1 MPKVQFT
8 STVVY
13 DGIKYLAG
21 ETYSVDKKAVN
32 SLKPFGKVVGGD
44 KPAPKKA
51 DKKVKTK
58 DIKGAKNTAMTPD
71 EVKTK

>member
-13 DGIKYLAG
+13 EGFKYLAG
-21 ETYSVDKKAVN
+21 ETYSVDKSAVN

-44 KPAPKKA
+44 KPAPKKE
-51 DKKVKTK
+51 VKAEAK